1 MKAFFEWAVRE
12 QYVEENPLTDF
23 KKRKAQPRIVD
34 LAEENLQKLMVL
46 PNQATFAGLRDF
58 ALLMFT
64 LDTGIR
70 PKEAI
75 SLKKE
80 DFDFKRFAVTVPADV
95 SKTRTART
103 LPLLPPTVEAIHK
116 LLKVR
121 HLSWSSSLPVFC
133 SSEGMGLSHSTWR
146 HRLDEY
152 GEKLGTKIRPYD
164 CGMLLPCFICVMV
177 VMRLDYRKHL
187 VTLILA

>member
-75 SLKKE
+75 
-80 DFDFKRFAVTVPADV
+80 
-95 SKTRTART
+95 
-103 LPLLPPTVEAIHK
+103 
-116 LLKVR
+116 
-121 HLSWSSSLPVFC
+121 
-133 SSEGMGLSHSTWR
+133 
-146 HRLDEY
+146 
-152 GEKLGTKIRPYD
+152 
-164 CGMLLPCFICVMV
+164 
-177 VMRLDYRKHL
+177 
-187 VTLILA
+187 